1 MSQYTYKRELNL
13 VCAQRLP
20 PGRCA
25 LESHPGTRNLAPE
38 RLAKKTN
45 APPACQ
51 IQNRAR
57 TQPCVRPTAPPWP
70 LPSESHPGTNL
81 APECHHAK
89 PNASP
94 PPAKFKTARE
104 SNLVCAGPTAPPGRC
119 PVKATPGPSNLAP
132 EAHPGARE
140 PHPGAL
146 PTLGRILTPR
156 ALPHAQVHR
165 GRAKA
170 PFPPQTRR
178 RER

>member
-70 LPSESHPGTNL
+70 LPSESHPGTRNL
-81 APECHHAK
+81 APERLAK
-89 PNASP
+89 TNAPPACQIQNRARIQSCVRWPNGSPRPLPSESHPGTQQSGTGSPSWRPRTSSWRASYFGSHTDAARP
-94 PPAKFKTARE
+94 PP
-104 SNLVCAGPTAPPGRC
+104 N
-119 PVKATPGPSNLAP
+119 
-132 EAHPGARE
+132 
-140 PHPGAL
+140 
-146 PTLGRILTPR
+146 
-156 ALPHAQVHR
+156 AQVHR